1 MSAQFVV
8 STKVT
13 ADASQYTSELTRAGQ
28 TTATYTQQVQTGS
41 TQVSSALQSTATAA
55 QAMGSGLRVAG
66 IQGAEGLNA
75 TTTAARGA
83 QSAGTAL
90 LASLREQIAVSG
102 KSTDELLRYRAAQS
116 GVAAEA
122 APLILQLQNQRAA
135 QQLAAESARA
145 EEAAQRA
152 NAAAKQQSVAA
163 QESFLA
169 GLRDQ
174 AALQGKSQTEV
185 MRYRAA
191 QLGVTEGAE
200 QYIRALEQGNSVH
213 RVGTLSAKE
222 HANAMRMLPM
232 QMTDVVTSMASG
244 MPVWMVAIQQGGQ
257 IKDSFGGA
265 GNAMRAMLG
274 TITPTV
280 AAVGLL
286 AGAVGLGA
294 LAYAQGS
301 KEADGYRHAIVMTG
315 NAAGTSV
322 NQLTDMARAMSAISG
337 TQGAA
342 AESLTALAGTGAIAS
357 ENLQQFATVAIDLE
371 RRVGQPIKT
380 TAQHLE
386 ELAKAPLQAS
396 LKLNEQY
403 HYLTD
408 AVYRQIKALQDQ
420 GKQEDAASLAQ
431 RTYAGAM
438 AERTAELR
446 SNLGTLERTW
456 EGLGSTARRAWDAM
470 LNIGRAATLS
480 DVRAKIEDTN
490 RQINDLIA
498 GDGFGSTGGG
508 AATGTGARGRA
519 AQIERLKQQ
528 LGELQAKAAP
538 LEAEDAQ
545 AQIRAQ
551 KQATDTI
558 ELAARQRV
566 DALSKSV
573 RSQAEIR
580 RQEIDQLN
588 RDRETLRLSTDAYNK
603 LLAGINEKYKDKKAG
618 GTGQIAVS
626 DNELATL
633 QGQLQAAR
641 LYHEQ
646 LVTLGS
652 GASELNAGER
662 ESLKIGEQLAR
673 VTDAKTTARLRE
685 KQAIAD
691 ALGVQLRSNEGLE
704 KSLKAHQASIDA
716 AFKDADAITQRAA
729 AQEAA
734 NATLGKS
741 KTAVEQLTLAELQK
755 QMAEAQ
761 ATDSFDPKYIAGLEL
776 KIAAQKRYV
785 NALGQADYKTAEEH
799 ANELLRNAQELGRA
813 YEDEQQLS
821 GMTALEREKITAQ
834 RQVELRYA
842 KELAAIDAKAL
853 SDAEKQA
860 LRDKTLEAKRV
871 ETAAAVGKAEQQAQA
886 RASEE
891 INRSLTDALM
901 RGFESGKGFAQN
913 LADTTVNLFKT
924 MVLRPTISAIMQ
936 PVSLVINGI
945 VQQGLSSLGIGT
957 SGSSALGAVGNA
969 ASGLSVLSST
979 FGMGLRAGLSGL
991 FGEAGLAGTI
1001 SAGTTAIGAGNIAGG
1016 LGTLAGPLALV
1027 GGGLLVL
1034 NSILK
1039 ATKGE
1044 TRTGGQFGVAFDGS
1058 VTNQRRGQTYT
1069 YQGQQYDRDFS
1080 NGERNAL
1087 INGQAYRL
1095 EGDPVAQESAIRDA
1109 VAGTATGINA
1119 FLKALG
1125 SKTTLTGFW
1134 AGLETSSKGRGGVF
1148 AGGTTS
1154 DGKTFGESGKG
1165 DNYAVTLYE
1174 KFSTNSPDFKQALS
1188 DFTLDLKQSTIQVL
1202 QTVTDI
1208 PRTVQSMLKGVDA
1221 EGLSEEAV
1229 NALLEAI
1236 NAQIVGV
1243 GQLTSAFQ
1251 AMGLDK
1257 LASMGFDAAAGLAA
1271 AAGGFDKLL
1280 GNLNTFYDN
1289 FYSEEER
1296 KANLQKQVDKQFA
1309 ELGIDVPK
1317 NRDEFRRLVEDT
1329 LEQVDVQG
1337 KARASLSK
1345 QINDAIAGA
1354 GKDGFTL
1361 ADAGARSIVS
1371 GINPALLGDAQADPA
1386 LAGKLNGFLSGIS
1399 DLAEKGLDPAAF
1411 QEGVAGLIDVN
1422 AEVLGIGRDAS
1433 KTAAALL
1440 GLSGVFAELNQSAED
1455 AAKAEADARKAATD
1469 AAWAAM
1475 QKSIAAAREAAQA
1488 EIDLRQQRLA
1498 TAQAIVDLTR
1508 SQARELRGL
1517 VASTVA
1523 ITAAQANA
1531 TIDAAVLAARSGQLP
1546 EQKGLQEAISAAR
1559 AGMSTSAYA
1568 NRLDYEAAQL
1578 ILANKLDAIGDSGQ
1592 AQVDVN
1598 QLLLEQA
1605 KNEVDRLDMLIKAGQ
1620 AALDEARGNT
1630 LAVRDVETAVKVF
1643 YERLFKE
1650 KDGTS
1655 GSAGAG
1661 GSAGSGGGS
1670 PTFGPGGST
1679 GNAANAKY
1687 KTPVYLGT
1695 AGVGYQ
1701 AITDPDQIAH
1711 LDKLAPTFDKYRGTG
1726 DLEGLARDIKAAGG
1740 TAKDLAALYGFYEN
1754 DVNAALDR
1762 AGIARFAMGGSHLG
1776 GVRLVGE
1783 NGPELEVTGPSRI
1796 YNASQT
1802 LQLLAGLQGGGNAEV
1817 VAAIRELQRQGYD
1830 IGRTLIVLMQS
1841 MENLARKQDAI
1852 GVLQRE
1858 PVAT

>member
-28 TTATYTQQVQTGS
+28 TTATYTQQVQ
-41 TQVSSALQSTATAA
+41 AADTAA
-55 QAMGSGLRVAG
+55 QSMGSGLR
-66 IQGAEGLNA
+66 
-75 TTTAARGA
+75 TTAAAAQASSAAMTGA
-83 QSAGTAL
+83 QQSTASAAQAVTGAINNANKAHAAGTI
-90 LASLREQIAVSG
+90 S
-102 KSTDELLRYRAAQS
+102 AAQH
-116 GVAAEA
+116 AA
-122 APLILQLQNQRAA
+122 
-135 QQLAAESARA
+135 
-145 EEAAQRA
+145 
-152 NAAAKQQSVAA
+152 
-163 QESFLA
+163 
-169 GLRDQ
+169 
-174 AALQGKSQTEV
+174 
-185 MRYRAA
+185 
-191 QLGVTEGAE
+191 
-200 QYIRALEQGNSVH
+200 
-213 RVGTLSAKE
+213 
-222 HANAMRMLPM
+222 AMRMLPA
-232 QMTDVVTSMASG
+232 QITDVVTSMASG
-244 MPVWMVAIQQGGQ
+244 MPVWLVAIQQGGQ
-257 IKDSFGGA
+257 IKDSFGGVS
-265 GNAMRAMLG
+265 NAMRAMLG
-274 TITPTV
+274 AITPTV

-286 AGAVGLGA
+286 AGAAGLA
-294 LAYAQGS
+294 TAAYYQGS
-301 KEADGYRHAIVMTG
+301 KEVDGYRQAVVMTG

-357 ENLQQFATVAIDLE
+357 ENLQKFATVAIDLE

-403 HYLTD
+403 HYLTE

-420 GKQEDAASLAQ
+420 GKQEEAASLAQ

-498 GDGFGSTGGG
+498 GDGFASTGGG
-508 AATGTGARGRA
+508 AATGTGGRGRA
-519 AQIERLKQQ
+519 AQIERLKRQ
-528 LGELQAKAAP
+528 LGELQAQAAP

-551 KQATDTI
+551 KQATDAI

-618 GTGQIAVS
+618 GTGKITVT

-704 KSLKAHQASIDA
+704 KSLKAHQASIDT

-755 QMAEAQ
+755 QMVEAQ
-761 ATDSFDPKYIAGLEL
+761 ASDSFDPKYIAGLEL
-776 KIAAQKRYV
+776 KIAAQQRYV
-785 NALGQADYKTAEEH
+785 TALGQADYKAAEQY

-860 LRDKTLEAKRV
+860 LRDKTLEAKRI
-871 ETAAAVGKAEQQAQA
+871 EMAAAVGKAEQQAQA

-945 VQQGLSSLGIGT
+945 VQQGLNAVGLGSGTNVLGMAANGASLYAGLT
-957 SGSSALGAVGNA
+957 SGSGILGTVGGWLGMGGGSGAAAGLYGLGTGATGLGLSASAGGLGLSATGGGLGLSAGVGGTTTAAATGGGLMGSLSAIPGWGWALAGVAALGALLSKKQTLHAGA
-969 ASGLSVLSST
+969 GAIYSADSGLQEGAGIYNLGT
-979 FGMGLRAGLSGL
+979 FGMGDVREYSKDRQQLASG
-991 FGEAGLAGTI
+991 
-1001 SAGTTAIGAGNIAGG
+1001 IAQG
-1016 LGTLAGPLALV
+1016 LGTALDGMARAFGRKAGYEVATAFADDSSKDGAWGSLRISQGGKDLLNWDDTRTSRWAPREFADGEVGQREYLAAIAKDTRQVLLDMDLPGWADTLLTNLGEVANMDALSAAVAQIGQIQSLFV
-1027 GGGLLVL
+1027 GLGKNIKGFANYADDAITAL
-1034 NSILK
+1034 LK
-1039 ATKGE
+1039 AT
-1044 TRTGGQFGVAFDGS
+1044 GGAENLATLANSYYQ
-1058 VTNQRRGQTYT
+1058 NYYT
-1069 YQGQQYDRDFS
+1069 E
-1080 NGERNAL
+1080 GER
-1087 INGQAYRL
+1087 
-1095 EGDPVAQESAIRDA
+1095 SAAMARDLTTQFA
-1109 VAGTATGINA
+1109 
-1119 FLKALG
+1119 ALG
-1125 SKTTLTGFW
+1125 YTLPQSRDELRALVDANLALGA
-1134 AGLETSSKGRGGVF
+1134 AGAPTLAALLNIQGAF
-1148 AGGTTS
+1148 AQ
-1154 DGKTFGESGKG
+1154 
-1165 DNYAVTLYE
+1165 L
-1174 KFSTNSPDFKQALS
+1174 
-1188 DFTLDLKQSTIQVL
+1188 
-1202 QTVTDI
+1202 
-1208 PRTVQSMLKGVDA
+1208 VQSG
-1221 EGLSEEAV
+1221 E
-1229 NALLEAI
+1229 
-1236 NAQIVGV
+1236 
-1243 GQLTSAFQ
+1243 
-1251 AMGLDK
+1251 
-1257 LASMGFDAAAGLAA
+1257 DAAAA
-1271 AAGGFDKLL
+1271 
-1280 GNLNTFYDN
+1280 
-1289 FYSEEER
+1289 
-1296 KANLQKQVDKQFA
+1296 
-1309 ELGIDVPK
+1309 
-1317 NRDEFRRLVEDT
+1317 
-1329 LEQVDVQG
+1329 
-1337 KARASLSK
+1337 
-1345 QINDAIAGA
+1345 
-1354 GKDGFTL
+1354 
-1361 ADAGARSIVS
+1361 
-1371 GINPALLGDAQADPA
+1371 
-1386 LAGKLNGFLSGIS
+1386 
-1399 DLAEKGLDPAAF
+1399 
-1411 QEGVAGLIDVN
+1411 
-1422 AEVLGIGRDAS
+1422 
-1433 KTAAALL
+1433 TAA
-1440 GLSGVFAELNQSAED
+1440 
-1455 AAKAEADARKAATD
+1455 AAKAEADARNAATD
-1469 AAWAAM
+1469 AAWSAM

-1508 SQARELRGL
+1508 NQARELRGL
-1517 VASTVA
+1517 VTSTVA

-1531 TIDAAVLAARSGQLP
+1531 AIDAAVAAARSGQLP
-1546 EQKGLQEAISAAR
+1546 EQQGLSEAISAAR
-1559 AGMSTSAYA
+1559 AGMGTSAYT

-1630 LAVRDVETAVKVF
+1630 VAVRDVETAVKVF

-1650 KDGTS
+1650 QDSNADTGSGTGSS
-1655 GSAGAG
+1655 GSSSFVSGPG
-1661 GSAGSGGGS
+1661 GGSGGGMS
-1670 PTFGPGGST
+1670 PGDHAELKAQNIRDYISGVYSGSSDYADAHALS
-1679 GNAANAKY
+1679 NISAMA
-1687 KTPVYLGT
+1687 YLSNWSLSDMASALKVPAEDIVALMEG
-1695 AGVGYQ
+1695 AGFTHWRSQ
-1701 AITDPDQIAH
+1701 LPA
-1711 LDKLAPTFDKYRGTG
+1711 F
-1726 DLEGLARDIKAAGG
+1726 AAGG
-1740 TAKDLAALYGFYEN
+1740 SH
-1754 DVNAALDR
+1754 R
-1762 AGIARFAMGGSHLG
+1762 GGL
-1776 GVRLVGE
+1776 RLVGE
-1783 NGPELEVTGPSRI
+1783 DGPELEVTGPSRI

-1802 LQLLAGLQGGGNAEV
+1802 QQLLAGLQGGSNAEV

-1858 PVAT
+1858 PVAA

>member
-28 TTATYTQQVQTGS
+28 TTATYTQQVQ
-41 TQVSSALQSTATAA
+41 AADTAA
-55 QAMGSGLRVAG
+55 QSMGSGLR
-66 IQGAEGLNA
+66 
-75 TTTAARGA
+75 TTAAAAQASSAAMTGA
-83 QSAGTAL
+83 QQSTASAAQAVTGAINNANKAHAAGTI
-90 LASLREQIAVSG
+90 S
-102 KSTDELLRYRAAQS
+102 AAQH
-116 GVAAEA
+116 AA
-122 APLILQLQNQRAA
+122 
-135 QQLAAESARA
+135 
-145 EEAAQRA
+145 
-152 NAAAKQQSVAA
+152 
-163 QESFLA
+163 
-169 GLRDQ
+169 
-174 AALQGKSQTEV
+174 
-185 MRYRAA
+185 
-191 QLGVTEGAE
+191 
-200 QYIRALEQGNSVH
+200 
-213 RVGTLSAKE
+213 
-222 HANAMRMLPM
+222 AMRMLPA
-232 QMTDVVTSMASG
+232 QITDVVTSMASG

-274 TITPTV
+274 AITPTV

-286 AGAVGLGA
+286 AGAAGLA
-294 LAYAQGS
+294 TAAYYQGS
-301 KEADGYRHAIVMTG
+301 KEVDGYRQAVVMTG
-315 NAAGTSV
+315 NAAGISV

-403 HYLTD
+403 HYLTE

-420 GKQEDAASLAQ
+420 GKQEEAASLAQ
-431 RTYAGAM
+431 GTYAGAM

-490 RQINDLIA
+490 RQLNDLIA

-508 AATGTGARGRA
+508 AATGTGGRGRA
-519 AQIERLKQQ
+519 TQIERLKRQ
-528 LGELQAKAAP
+528 LGELQAQAAP

-551 KQATDTI
+551 KQATDAI

-618 GTGQIAVS
+618 GTGKITVT

-691 ALGVQLRSNEGLE
+691 ALGVQLRSNDGLE

-716 AFKDADAITQRAA
+716 TFKDADAITQRAA

-741 KTAVEQLTLAELQK
+741 KTAIEQLTLAELQK

-776 KIAAQKRYV
+776 KIAAQQRYV
-785 NALGQADYKTAEEH
+785 NALGQADYKAAEQH

-821 GMTALEREKITAQ
+821 GLTALEREKITAQ

-860 LRDKTLEAKRV
+860 LRDKTLEAKRI

-901 RGFESGKGFAQN
+901 RGFESGKGAAQN

-945 VQQGLSSLGIGT
+945 VQQGLNALGLGSGAAQAVSTAGNAMSLLSLGKNIYQAITGGFASLSGT
-957 SGSSALGAVGNA
+957 VATSVQSGLNWLTGSGGMISQGPIQVGGF
-969 ASGLSVLSST
+969 ASGLGTVAGYGAGMLGGIYGGRLISGGYSAFGSSGNSAVNVGT
-979 FGMGLRAGLSGL
+979 I
-991 FGEAGLAGTI
+991 AGTL
-1001 SAGTTAIGAGNIAGG
+1001 
-1016 LGTLAGPLALV
+1016 LGGPLGALV
-1027 GGGLLVL
+1027 GGLLGGVVNRLFGRKLKDSGIEGDFGGETGFEGRTFKYYKGGLFRSDKTEYSALEEETR
-1034 NSILK
+1034 K
-1039 ATKGE
+1039 AFADTFTAMKDGTKG
-1044 TRTGGQFGVAFDGS
+1044 
-1058 VTNQRRGQTYT
+1058 
-1069 YQGQQYDRDFS
+1069 
-1080 NGERNAL
+1080 
-1087 INGQAYRL
+1087 
-1095 EGDPVAQESAIRDA
+1095 
-1109 VAGTATGINA
+1109 
-1119 FLKALG
+1119 
-1125 SKTTLTGFW
+1125 
-1134 AGLETSSKGRGGVF
+1134 
-1148 AGGTTS
+1148 
-1154 DGKTFGESGKG
+1154 
-1165 DNYAVTLYE
+1165 
-1174 KFSTNSPDFKQALS
+1174 
-1188 DFTLDLKQSTIQVL
+1188 
-1202 QTVTDI
+1202 
-1208 PRTVQSMLKGVDA
+1208 M
-1221 EGLSEEAV
+1221 
-1229 NALLEAI
+1229 
-1236 NAQIVGV
+1236 
-1243 GQLTSAFQ
+1243 
-1251 AMGLDK
+1251 
-1257 LASMGFDAAAGLAA
+1257 
-1271 AAGGFDKLL
+1271 
-1280 GNLNTFYDN
+1280 
-1289 FYSEEER
+1289 
-1296 KANLQKQVDKQFA
+1296 
-1309 ELGIDVPK
+1309 
-1317 NRDEFRRLVEDT
+1317 
-1329 LEQVDVQG
+1329 
-1337 KARASLSK
+1337 
-1345 QINDAIAGA
+1345 
-1354 GKDGFTL
+1354 
-1361 ADAGARSIVS
+1361 
-1371 GINPALLGDAQADPA
+1371 
-1386 LAGKLNGFLSGIS
+1386 
-1399 DLAEKGLDPAAF
+1399 
-1411 QEGVAGLIDVN
+1411 
-1422 AEVLGIGRDAS
+1422 AEVLGLGTEAIDGFTAHIKVSLNGLSAEEADKRLKEEFDKIAETLASTTLGTEEYTREGETAVETLTRLSSSLTGVNAVFENLGYTLYQSSLAGADMASQLVDLFGSLEGFSQATGVYFQNFYSPEEQRAAQRRALEKQFDSMGLAMPDIDAADAREQFKALAEAQDQTTEAGRKNWAMLMQLSGAFAS
-1433 KTAAALL
+1433 VTQSGEDAAA
-1440 GLSGVFAELNQSAED
+1440 ASAA

-1469 AAWAAM
+1469 AAWSAM

-1517 VASTVA
+1517 VTSTVA

-1531 TIDAAVLAARSGQLP
+1531 AIDAAVAAARSGQLP
-1546 EQKGLQEAISAAR
+1546 EQQGLSEAISAAR
-1559 AGMSTSAYA
+1559 AGMGTSAYT

-1630 LAVRDVETAVKVF
+1630 VAVRDVETAVKVF
-1643 YERLFKE
+1643 YDRLFKE
-1650 KDGTS
+1650 KEGTS

-1661 GSAGSGGGS
+1661 GSAGGSGGGGG

-1679 GNAANAKY
+1679 GKAVDAKY

-1783 NGPELEVTGPSRI
+1783 DGPELEVTGPSRI

-1802 LQLLAGLQGGGNAEV
+1802 QQLLAGLQGGGNAEV

-1858 PVAT
+1858 PVAV

>member
-66 IQGAEGLNA
+66 AQGAEGLNA

-83 QSAGTAL
+83 QSAGVAL
-90 LASLREQIAVSG
+90 LASLREQITVSG

-174 AALQGKSQTEV
+174 AALQGKSQAEV

-232 QMTDVVTSMASG
+232 QMTDVVTSLAGG
-244 MPVWMVAIQQGGQ
+244 MPIWMVAIQQGGQ
-257 IKDSFGGA
+257 IKDSFHGV
-265 GNAMRAMLG
+265 GNALRAILG
-274 TITPTV
+274 AISPTV
-280 AAVGLL
+280 AGIGLL
-286 AGAVGLGA
+286 AGAAGLA
-294 LAYAQGS
+294 TVAYYQGS
-301 KEADGYRHAIVMTG
+301 KEVDGYRQAVVMTG

-403 HYLTD
+403 HYLTE

-420 GKQEDAASLAQ
+420 GKQEEAASLAQ

-490 RQINDLIA
+490 RQLNDLIA

-508 AATGTGARGRA
+508 AATGTGGRGRA
-519 AQIERLKQQ
+519 AQIERLKRQ
-528 LGELQAKAAP
+528 LGELQAQAAP

-551 KQATDTI
+551 KQATDAI

-618 GTGQIAVS
+618 GTGKITVS

-633 QGQLQAAR
+633 QGQLQAAK

-704 KSLKAHQASIDA
+704 KSLKAHQASIDS

-776 KIAAQKRYV
+776 KIAAQQRYV
-785 NALGQADYKTAEEH
+785 NALGQADYKAAEEH

-821 GMTALEREKITAQ
+821 GLTALEREKITAQ

-853 SDAEKQA
+853 SDAEKQE
-860 LRDKTLEAKRV
+860 LRDKTLAAKRI
-871 ETAAAVGKAEQQAQA
+871 EMAAAVGKAEQQAQA

-901 RGFESGKGFAQN
+901 RGFESGKDAAQN

-945 VQQGLSSLGIGT
+945 VQQGLNAVGLGSGTNVLGMAANGASLYTGLT
-957 SGSSALGAVGNA
+957 SGTGILGTVGRWLGLGGSTGAAAGLYGLGTGATGLGLSASAGGLGLSATGGGLGLSAGVGGSAAA
-969 ASGLSVLSST
+969 ASGGGIMGALSAIPAWGWALAGVAALGSLFSKKQTLHTGAGAIYNADAGLQEGAGIYNRAT
-979 FGMGLRAGLSGL
+979 FGMGDVREYNKDGQQLASGIAQGLGTALDGLARAFGQKAGYEVATAFADDTSKDGAWGAFRISLGGKDLLNWDDTRTSRWAPRE
-991 FGEAGLAGTI
+991 FADGEAGQREYLALIARDTRQVLLDMDLPGWADTLLTNLGDVADMDTL
-1001 SAGTTAIGAGNIAGG
+1001 SAAVAQIGQIQSLFGALGNNIASF
-1016 LGTLAGPLALV
+1016 AGYADEAVTAL
-1027 GGGLLVL
+1027 
-1034 NSILK
+1034 LK
-1039 ATKGE
+1039 AT
-1044 TRTGGQFGVAFDGS
+1044 GGVENLAALTSAYYQ
-1058 VTNQRRGQTYT
+1058 NYYT
-1069 YQGQQYDRDFS
+1069 EA
-1080 NGERNAL
+1080 ERNAAL
-1087 INGQAYRL
+1087 TRDL
-1095 EGDPVAQESAIRDA
+1095 TAQFA
-1109 VAGTATGINA
+1109 
-1119 FLKALG
+1119 ALG
-1125 SKTTLTGFW
+1125 YTLPTSKDEMRSL
-1134 AGLETSSKGRGGVF
+1134 
-1148 AGGTTS
+1148 
-1154 DGKTFGESGKG
+1154 
-1165 DNYAVTLYE
+1165 
-1174 KFSTNSPDFKQALS
+1174 
-1188 DFTLDLKQSTIQVL
+1188 
-1202 QTVTDI
+1202 
-1208 PRTVQSMLKGVDA
+1208 VDA
-1221 EGLSEEAV
+1221 NV
-1229 NALLEAI
+1229 AL
-1236 NAQIVGV
+1236 G
-1243 GQLTSAFQ
+1243 
-1251 AMGLDK
+1251 
-1257 LASMGFDAAAGLAA
+1257 AAGAP
-1271 AAGGFDKLL
+1271 
-1280 GNLNTFYDN
+1280 T
-1289 FYSEEER
+1289 
-1296 KANLQKQVDKQFA
+1296 V
-1309 ELGIDVPK
+1309 
-1317 NRDEFRRLVEDT
+1317 
-1329 LEQVDVQG
+1329 
-1337 KARASLSK
+1337 
-1345 QINDAIAGA
+1345 
-1354 GKDGFTL
+1354 
-1361 ADAGARSIVS
+1361 
-1371 GINPALLGDAQADPA
+1371 
-1386 LAGKLNGFLSGIS
+1386 
-1399 DLAEKGLDPAAF
+1399 
-1411 QEGVAGLIDVN
+1411 
-1422 AEVLGIGRDAS
+1422 
-1433 KTAAALL
+1433 AALL
-1440 GLSGVFAELNQSAED
+1440 GLQDALAQLLLSSEAAAAAAAT

-1498 TAQAIVDLTR
+1498 TAQSIVDLAR

-1559 AGMSTSAYA
+1559 EGMSTSAYA

-1605 KNEVDRLDMLIKAGQ
+1605 MNEVDRLDMLIKAGQ

-1650 KDGTS
+1650 REGDKGGT
-1655 GSAGAG
+1655 GSG
-1661 GSAGSGGGS
+1661 GSAGSGGGFS
-1670 PTFGPGGST
+1670 IGGGSSGSAAQAQRPGQRDKN
-1679 GNAANAKY
+1679 GNY
-1687 KTPVYLGT
+1687 IREYYLGT
-1695 AGVGYQ
+1695 YGSDWHAVSDTEQ
-1701 AITDPDQIAH
+1701 ARLTD
-1711 LDKLAPTFDKYRGTG
+1711 LASGLVSQYSGTG
-1726 DLEGLARDIKAAGG
+1726 DVAGLFNAAREAGF
-1740 TAKDLAALYGFYEN
+1740 TLSDLATVGGYNYADILT
-1754 DVNAALDR
+1754 R
-1762 AGIARFAMGGSHLG
+1762 AQAEGIPRFMDGGGHFG
-1776 GVRLVGE
+1776 GLRLVGE

-1802 LQLLAGLQGGGNAEV
+1802 LQLLAGLQGGGNTEV

-1852 GVLQRE
+1852 GVLQRQ
-1858 PVAT
+1858 PVAA

>member
-28 TTATYTQQVQTGS
+28 TTATYTQQVQ
-41 TQVSSALQSTATAA
+41 AADTAA
-55 QAMGSGLRVAG
+55 QSMGSGLR
-66 IQGAEGLNA
+66 
-75 TTTAARGA
+75 TTAAAAQASSAAMAGA
-83 QSAGTAL
+83 QQSTASAAQALTGAINNANKAHAAGTI
-90 LASLREQIAVSG
+90 S
-102 KSTDELLRYRAAQS
+102 AAQH
-116 GVAAEA
+116 AA
-122 APLILQLQNQRAA
+122 
-135 QQLAAESARA
+135 
-145 EEAAQRA
+145 
-152 NAAAKQQSVAA
+152 
-163 QESFLA
+163 
-169 GLRDQ
+169 
-174 AALQGKSQTEV
+174 
-185 MRYRAA
+185 
-191 QLGVTEGAE
+191 
-200 QYIRALEQGNSVH
+200 
-213 RVGTLSAKE
+213 
-222 HANAMRMLPM
+222 AMRMLPA
-232 QMTDVVTSMASG
+232 QITDVVTSMASG

-274 TITPTV
+274 AITPTV

-286 AGAVGLGA
+286 AGAAGLA
-294 LAYAQGS
+294 TAAYYQGS
-301 KEADGYRHAIVMTG
+301 KEVDGYRQAVVMTG
-315 NAAGTSV
+315 NAAGISV

-403 HYLTD
+403 HYLTE

-420 GKQEDAASLAQ
+420 GKQEEAASLAQ
-431 RTYAGAM
+431 GTYAGAM

-490 RQINDLIA
+490 RQLNDLIA

-508 AATGTGARGRA
+508 AATGTGGRGRA
-519 AQIERLKQQ
+519 TQIERLKRQ
-528 LGELQAKAAP
+528 LGELQAQAAP

-551 KQATDTI
+551 KQATDAI

-618 GTGQIAVS
+618 GTGKITVT

-691 ALGVQLRSNEGLE
+691 ALGVQLRSNDGLE

-716 AFKDADAITQRAA
+716 TFKDADAITQRAA

-741 KTAVEQLTLAELQK
+741 KTAIEQLTLAELQK

-776 KIAAQKRYV
+776 KIAAQQRYV
-785 NALGQADYKTAEEH
+785 NALGQADYKAAEEH

-821 GMTALEREKITAQ
+821 GLTALEREKITAQ

-860 LRDKTLEAKRV
+860 LRDKTLKAKRI

-945 VQQGLSSLGIGT
+945 VQQGLNALGLGSGAAQAVSTAGNAMGLLSLGKNIYQAITGGFASL
-957 SGSSALGAVGNA
+957 SGSVATSVQSGLNWLSGSGGMISQGPIQVGGL
-969 ASGLSVLSST
+969 ASG
-979 FGMGLRAGLSGL
+979 M
-991 FGEAGLAGTI
+991 GTI
-1001 SAGTTAIGAGNIAGG
+1001 AGYGAGMMGGVYGGRLISGGYSAFGSSGNSAVNVGTVAGSFF
-1016 LGTLAGPLALV
+1016 GPIGALV
-1027 GGGLLVL
+1027 GGLLGGVGNRL
-1034 NSILK
+1034 FGRKLK
-1039 ATKGE
+1039 DSG
-1044 TRTGGQFGVAFDGS
+1044 
-1058 VTNQRRGQTYT
+1058 
-1069 YQGQQYDRDFS
+1069 
-1080 NGERNAL
+1080 
-1087 INGQAYRL
+1087 I
-1095 EGDPVAQESAIRDA
+1095 EGDF
-1109 VAGTATGINA
+1109 G
-1119 FLKALG
+1119 
-1125 SKTTLTGFW
+1125 
-1134 AGLETSSKGRGGVF
+1134 
-1148 AGGTTS
+1148 
-1154 DGKTFGESGKG
+1154 GESGFEGRTFKYYKG
-1165 DNYAVTLYE
+1165 GLFRSDKTEY
-1174 KFSTNSPDFKQALS
+1174 SAL
-1188 DFTLDLKQSTIQVL
+1188 
-1202 QTVTDI
+1202 
-1208 PRTVQSMLKGVDA
+1208 
-1221 EGLSEEAV
+1221 
-1229 NALLEAI
+1229 
-1236 NAQIVGV
+1236 
-1243 GQLTSAFQ
+1243 
-1251 AMGLDK
+1251 
-1257 LASMGFDAAAGLAA
+1257 
-1271 AAGGFDKLL
+1271 
-1280 GNLNTFYDN
+1280 
-1289 FYSEEER
+1289 EEETR
-1296 KANLQKQVDKQFA
+1296 KAFA
-1309 ELGIDVPK
+1309 
-1317 NRDEFRRLVEDT
+1317 DT
-1329 LEQVDVQG
+1329 FT
-1337 KARASLSK
+1337 AM
-1345 QINDAIAGA
+1345 
-1354 GKDGFTL
+1354 KDGT
-1361 ADAGARSIVS
+1361 
-1371 GINPALLGDAQADPA
+1371 
-1386 LAGKLNGFLSGIS
+1386 
-1399 DLAEKGLDPAAF
+1399 KGM
-1411 QEGVAGLIDVN
+1411 
-1422 AEVLGIGRDAS
+1422 AEVLGLGTEAIDGFTAHIKVSLNGLSAEEADKRLKEEFDKIAETLASTTLGTEEYTREGETAVETLSRLSGSLVGVNAVFENLGYTLYQSSLAGADMASQLVDLFGSLDGFSQATGSFFQNFYSPEEQRAAQRRALEKQFASMGLAMPDIDAADAREQFKALAEAQDQTTEAGRKNWAMLMQLSGAFAS
-1433 KTAAALL
+1433 VTQSGEDAAA
-1440 GLSGVFAELNQSAED
+1440 AAAA

-1475 QKSIAAAREAAQA
+1475 QKSVAAARAAAQA

-1498 TAQAIVDLTR
+1498 TAQSIVDLTR

-1517 VASTVA
+1517 VSSTVA

-1531 TIDAAVLAARSGQLP
+1531 TIDAALTAARTGQLP
-1546 EQKGLQEAISAAR
+1546 DQQGLQEAISAAR
-1559 AGMSTSAYA
+1559 AGMGTSAYT

-1630 LAVRDVETAVKVF
+1630 VAVRDVETAVKVF

-1650 KDGTS
+1650 KDGNAGTGTGTGASS
-1655 GSAGAG
+1655 GSPFVI
-1661 GSAGSGGGS
+1661 GGGNS
-1670 PTFGPGGST
+1670 GSSSAPVVDNNRPG
-1679 GNAANAKY
+1679 A
-1687 KTPVYLGT
+1687 
-1695 AGVGYQ
+1695 
-1701 AITDPDQIAH
+1701 
-1711 LDKLAPTFDKYRGTG
+1711 
-1726 DLEGLARDIKAAGG
+1726 
-1740 TAKDLAALYGFYEN
+1740 
-1754 DVNAALDR
+1754 
-1762 AGIARFAMGGSHLG
+1762 
-1776 GVRLVGE
+1776 VGE
-1783 NGPELEVTGPSRI
+1783 NGNYRREIPL
-1796 YNASQT
+1796 Y
-1802 LQLLAGLQGGGNAEV
+1802 AGLSAWNTVDDQDQAHLERIAALAAQFEGTGDVRGLVEATRAAGGSLSDLATVGGYYLADVNRVAADLGIPAFDVGINRVPYDMDARIHQDELIV
-1817 VAAIRELQRQGYD
+1817 PAKFNPFNPGASSPWGASDAGGSTDIVAAISALQSQHYLV
-1830 IGRTLIVLMQS
+1830 GRAILESLKTI
-1841 MENLARKQDAI
+1841 ETLARKNEAV
-1852 GVLQRE
+1852 GVKVRT
-1858 PVAT
+1858 A